1 MADRG
6 PAAGEFPPPGFGPT
20 NGPPPESPLPR
31 PGPPPLRDLTVM
43 QVAAPVKDN
52 AGRTHGALAL
62 IINPD
67 TEFTRILSVARSGE
81 SGETF
86 AFDAEGV
93 MLSKSRFD
101 EELKRFKLLKD
112 EPDQSRL

>member
-1 MADRG
+1 MA
-6 PAAGEFPPPGFGPT
+6 PAAGELPPPGFVRT
-20 NGPPPESPLPR
+20 NGPPPDVQRRRVPD
-31 PGPPPLRDLTVM
+31 PPPPRDLTVM
-43 QVAAPVKDN
+43 QVAAPIKDG
-52 AGRTHGALAL
+52 AGQTRGALAL

-93 MLSKSRFD
+93 MIS
-101 EELKRFKLLKD
+101 EEPVRRGV
-112 EPDQSRL
+112 EAVQAVEG